1 MGMSFLVSLSL
12 NLTLALLF
20 YSLIHSVQKNLG
32 EHKEKLD
39 EATIAEIE
47 KSIEEAKSV
56 DSTSSLDD
64 VKAKASAL
72 SAASM
77 KIGEAMYKKTG
88 AEGGAAGGE
97 GAAKS
102 ESNETE
108 AEYTEKK

>member
-1 MGMSFLVSLSL
+1 M
-12 NLTLALLF
+12 
-20 YSLIHSVQKNLG
+20 IHSVQKNLG

-47 KSIEEAKSV
+47 KSIEEAKTI
-56 DSTSSLDD
+56 DSTSSLED

-72 SAASM
+72 SSASM

-88 AEGGAAGGE
+88 GDAAASE
-97 GAAKS
+97 DGAAKS